1 MVLDVSKESKHSRGP
16 FSAAVRK
23 RENVQFMQE
32 IEDLLGLDSEFP
44 EDYACDLLHFM
55 WLYFFHISFDGTNSD
70 LDKIWFDRIDI
81 VLKRLIKKGN
91 KKYRRVKDR
100 VSYIWPG
107 ENIQEI
113 DPFRYPIPAF
123 FMQEAPSIDLELLDL
138 KVEDYLPNRPIL
150 SAIKHLF
157 FRALIVNKKLPGLEE
172 VAGRLRLA
180 LLNPCLLH
188 MEIIKQ
194 VNQKRGF
201 RNLSKLSGF
210 LDDLSTDHCYRKSAI
225 FEDVAR
231 LAELARLDHYSVF
244 IERDVS
250 LEAPAEVYVDV
261 DVDVDE
267 QPHQN
272 QSWEARYQRITFNR
286 YARLTPIE
294 RKQFFHVLT
303 DSLMSQDRSKADSA
317 AALFLMY
324 VTGIPLGELL
334 TAKVGDQEDFS
345 ADGTYQRSLRRPLKA
360 YEPPPE
366 LAFLFEAYQ
375 DRIKL
380 QLSAIILP
388 WMRER
393 LDRKCGTLLECM
405 GGDEARVRKDVELL
419 MEQVR
424 DSGHFPRI
432 RIERISAALAVELA
446 IKYQDPTI
454 TFYLSGRP
462 NYVAPVL
469 SYYVVHSVDELAY
482 RYSQTVQELLEL
494 PASDRPL
501 TGATTK
507 CSGYFP
513 TAEATHQFREGVSEQ
528 FQLALERKKDIASQH
543 NAFTSYCLA
552 LLLLGTGHRP
562 AQDPFPSLSHLDL
575 DRGLLLINDKS
586 SNQSRAWRLVAL
598 PETAVSQMR
607 EYLDYLPKLAAHL
620 RQEYRNS
627 NLPNRILRM
636 TQGET
641 EMLPLF
647 FLLNPKDVGTHI
659 SITESKLSTQWSA
672 FWSLPVNFLRHI
684 MATCLLNTTNRAD
697 YVQLQLGHMT
707 GPDHPLGQKAT
718 EPALKTLGQIGY
730 SLDKILREL
739 GWGVVKHRMRLPS
752 SGAARSGSGKLRP
765 IRLGPDLRYAVWQ
778 QKQTRAGELIKEL
791 IAELPPRAG
800 ILRQE
805 ELETL
810 LQRVDLEAAEQGYS
824 VSLCRRLLFQYVRR
838 QRGGKELLR
847 QVDYARQVELE
858 PSPFTEK
865 TLENYRALAALRRSF
880 LDYMDQQGRSNARPT
895 EDERLV
901 EIVCSAALF
910 GGIANSNRL
919 KMLGHALQVS
929 TYRYDGRLFVD
940 ISLCDDKN
948 NAAVTRWFPDKISSS
963 LIEGYY
969 KVRTSERAPI
979 ATSERAMQKL
989 LGLIGSPGQE
999 SLDRLA
1005 AKSKAGLT
1013 LEAPGYVAATATG
1026 DINSVSLPLSAWIR
1040 VESGHAL
1047 QGKSGAVK
1055 VPQVFGWSPSLEGSA
1070 TSLSSDESK
1079 TFLRLLKRI
1088 ITAGK
1093 DAPRSAS
1100 KGVNLQQKKTL
1111 IELLKNA
1118 VETSL
1123 AWPALPKL
1131 LVVWAVHLCQNG
1143 TTYKSNLAYSTID
1156 KYLMLVA
1163 NRLCPATAEL
1173 GDFLDFDGDD
1183 FERLYLSIVKSEPQR
1198 TRFELAR
1205 LLHAFHSFI
1214 IDSYLL
1220 DDLDWSVVMTAAGGS
1235 APIAYADANYITSTE
1250 YQSAL
1255 VAILQDTS
1263 LPDFQ
1268 RLQCAGLLIWG
1279 YRFGL
1284 RFGEAFRLQYQDI
1297 QREGGELYL
1306 WIRNTLHGEVKTNAS
1321 KRVAYLLEELSDSEN
1336 GVLDKLLS
1344 TVKIDFDEDRLIPL
1358 MRSSAG
1364 SRKLQPRYLI
1374 AQYLGRLLKEVTGD
1388 ESIRYHH
1395 LRHGFVTRQVGAL
1408 AGVKVPGFS
1417 NETLKPWVMQE
1428 YANEKAGYPLRGV
1441 SIGVGHASEVTT
1453 LGSYTHCLDLIA
1465 STYYPDTGSS
1475 SVSDF
1480 AAAYAEQ
1487 VSPSTPRRRRA
1498 RGGAI
1503 GWGAPIPSPDV
1514 KIRKHAEMAL
1524 GSKVWQPNL
1533 PKLPEFDLLLRRF
1546 SVTGLTTDTANYL
1559 AVDPATAHA
1568 IVARATKV
1576 EALSGYQG
1584 YRLAERS
1591 DDPVARTGF
1600 ATAGA
1605 EKLYKTETARIQLL
1619 LEQIAMQ
1626 LEGMTPNEQQEFF
1639 AGVEAWLQSTSRAQK
1654 DCIVVDFEELRTLVS
1669 MAVKLGASATIFV
1682 DPGYDMKLLEELKE
1696 PVTVI
1701 QKLSVRT
1708 TTRMGR
1714 LSVELRSTTEIGSRR
1729 SLLRLL
1735 FLLATA
1741 GEFLYIERFSEH

>member
-1 MVLDVSKESKHSRGP
+1 MLDVGKEKHSRGP

-44 EDYACDLLHFM
+44 EDYVCDLLHFM
-55 WLYFFHISFDGTNSD
+55 WSYFFHISFDGMNTP

-91 KKYRRVKDR
+91 KKYRLGKDR
-100 VSYIWPG
+100 VSYIWPD
-107 ENIQEI
+107 ENIKEI

-123 FMQEAPSIDLELLDL
+123 FMQEAPSIDLELLEL
-138 KVEDYLPNRPIL
+138 KVEGYFSDSPMLG
-150 SAIKHLF
+150 AIKHLF
-157 FRALIVNKKLPGLEE
+157 FRALIVNKKNSELEK
-172 VAGRLRLA
+172 VADRLRLA
-180 LLNPCLLH
+180 LANPCLLH
-188 MEIIKQ
+188 IEIIKQ
-194 VNQKRGF
+194 VSQEYGF
-201 RNLSKLSGF
+201 RNLPKLSGF
-210 LDDLSTDHCYRKSAI
+210 LDDLSADHCYRKTAI
-225 FEDVAR
+225 FEDVAS
-231 LAELARLDHYSVF
+231 LAELARFDHYSVF

-250 LEAPAEVYVDV
+250 LEVPTQGEVD
-261 DVDVDE
+261 D
-267 QPHQN
+267 QPRHN
-272 QSWEARYQRITFNR
+272 RSWEARYQRITSNR
-286 YARLTPIE
+286 YARFTPIE
-294 RKQFFHVLT
+294 RRQVFHVLA
-303 DSLMSQDRSKADSA
+303 DFLISQDRSKADSA
-317 AALFLMY
+317 AVVFLMY
-324 VTGIPLGELL
+324 VTGMPQGELL
-334 TAKVGDQEDFS
+334 AAQVGDQDDFS
-345 ADGTYQRSLRRPLKA
+345 ADGKYQRCLRRPMKA
-360 YEPPPE
+360 YEPPAE
-366 LAFLFEAYQ
+366 LASLFEAYQ

-380 QLSAIILP
+380 QLPAIILP

-393 LDRKCGTLLECM
+393 LDRKCGTLLGCM
-405 GGDEARVRKDVELL
+405 GGDEVRVRKNVELL
-419 MEQVR
+419 MDQMR
-424 DSGHFPRI
+424 DSGRFPRI

-446 IKYQDPTI
+446 IKYQDPAV

-469 SYYVVHSVDELAY
+469 SYYVVHSIDELAY
-482 RYSQTVQELLEL
+482 RYSQTVQELLDL
-494 PASDRPL
+494 PVSDRPL

-507 CSGYFP
+507 LSGYFP
-513 TAEATHQFREGVSEQ
+513 TAEASYLFREGVSER
-528 FQLALERKKDIASQH
+528 FRLVLERKDDIISRH

-562 AQDPFPSLSHLDL
+562 AQDPFPSLSHFDL
-575 DRGLLLINDKS
+575 DRGLLLINDKCS
-586 SNQSRAWRLVAL
+586 DQSRAWRLVAL

-620 RQEYRNS
+620 RQEYPS
-627 NLPNRILRM
+627 SQLPNRILRM
-636 TQGET
+636 TQGEL

-647 FLLNPKDVGTHI
+647 FLLNPKDVGTHV
-659 SITESKLSTQWSA
+659 SITESKLSTQWSE
-672 FWSLPVNFLRHI
+672 FWSLPVNFFRHI
-684 MATCLLNTTNRAD
+684 MATRLLNTTNRAD

-707 GPDHPLGQKAT
+707 GPDHPLGQTAT

-730 SLDKILREL
+730 SLNKILREL
-739 GWGVVKHRMRLPS
+739 GWDVVKHRMRLPS
-752 SGAARSGSGKLRP
+752 SGAVKSRSDKLRP
-765 IRLGPDLRYAVWQ
+765 ITLGPALRLAVWQ
-778 QKQTRAGELIKEL
+778 QKQSRAGELIKEL
-791 IAELPPRAG
+791 VAEMPPRIG
-800 ILRQE
+800 RLRQE

-810 LQRVDLEAAEQGYS
+810 LQRVDSEAAERGFS
-824 VSLCRRLLFQYVRR
+824 VGQCRRVLFQYVRR

-865 TLENYRALAALRRSF
+865 TLENYRVLAALRRSF
-880 LDYMDQQGRSNARPT
+880 LDYMDQRGRSNARPT

-940 ISLCDDKN
+940 ISLGDDKN
-948 NAAVTRWFPDKISSS
+948 TAAVTRWFPDKISSS

-979 ATSERAMQKL
+979 VTSERAMQKL

-1005 AKSKAGLT
+1005 ANSKTGLT

-1047 QGKSGAVK
+1047 QGKAGAVK
-1055 VPQVFGWSPSLEGSA
+1055 VPQVFGWSPNLEGSA
-1070 TSLSSDESK
+1070 TSLSSNESK
-1079 TFLRLLKRI
+1079 AFLRQLKRI

-1100 KGVNLQQKKTL
+1100 KGVNLQQKNTL

-1118 VETSL
+1118 VEVSP

-1131 LVVWAVHLCQNG
+1131 LAAWVVHLCQNG
-1143 TTYKSNLAYSTID
+1143 TLYKSNLAYSTID

-1183 FERLYLSIVKSEPQR
+1183 FERVYLSIVVKESQKN
-1198 TRFELAR
+1198 RFELAR
-1205 LLHAFHSFI
+1205 LLHAFHSFTV
-1214 IDSYLL
+1214 DSYLL
-1220 DDLDWSVVMTAAGGS
+1220 DDLDWSVVMNAAGGS

-1255 VAILQDTS
+1255 DAILQDTS
-1263 LPDFQ
+1263 LPDYQ
-1268 RLQCAGLLIWG
+1268 RFQCAGLLIWG

-1297 QREGGELYL
+1297 QRKGGELYL
-1306 WIRNTLHGEVKTNAS
+1306 WIRNTLHGEVKTNTS

-1364 SRKLQPRYLI
+1364 SRKLHPRYLI

-1417 NETLKPWVMQE
+1417 NETLKPWVRQE
-1428 YANEKAGYPLRGV
+1428 YANEKAGYPLHSV
-1441 SIGVGHASEVTT
+1441 SIEVGHASEVTT

-1465 STYYPDTGSS
+1465 STYYPDTESS
-1475 SVSDF
+1475 LVSDF
-1480 AAAYAEQ
+1480 VAAYAEQ

-1503 GWGAPIPSPDV
+1503 GWSAPVPSPDV
-1514 KIRKHAEMAL
+1514 KIRKHTAVSLEA
-1524 GSKVWQPNL
+1524 KVWQPNL
-1533 PKLPEFDLLLRRF
+1533 PRLPEFDLLLRRF
-1546 SVTGLTTDTANYL
+1546 SATGQTTDTATYL
-1559 AVDPATAHA
+1559 VVDPETAHA

-1591 DDPVARTGF
+1591 DDPVARAGF
-1600 ATAGA
+1600 ATSGA
-1605 EKLYKTETARIQLL
+1605 EKLYKTETARIQVL
-1619 LEQIAMQ
+1619 LEKLAMQ
-1626 LEGMTPNEQQEFF
+1626 LEGMTHNEQQDFF
-1639 AGVEAWLQSTSRAQK
+1639 AGVETWLQSTSRAQE
-1654 DCIVVDFEELRTLVS
+1654 DCIVVNFEELRTLVS
-1669 MAVKLGASATIFV
+1669 MAVKLGASATILV
-1682 DPGYDMKLLEELKE
+1682 DPGYDMKLLEELKI
-1696 PVTVI
+1696 PVTNVI
-1701 QKLSVRT
+1701 QKPSGRT
-1708 TTRMGR
+1708 AAGMGG
-1714 LSVELRSTTEIGSRR
+1714 LVVKLRSTPEIGSHR
-1729 SLLRLL
+1729 SLRRLL
-1735 FLLATA
+1735 LLLATA
-1741 GEFLYIERFSEH
+1741 GAFLYIERLSEH